1 MILTCPNCKDLLI
14 ADTHSLKCQSGHSFD
29 KAKAGYIN
37 LLLPNQ
43 KKTSDPGDSKQMILA
58 REQFLSDGHYN
69 FLIDTLN
76 LLFESQL
83 KLKSK
88 KKQDLHFLDIGCG
101 SGYYTR
107 QLLQQKTVRKIGLDI
122 SKNSIETA
130 SKKDKT
136 STYLVASA
144 FNIPLTND
152 SADYILNVFSPL
164 DLNEANRILNEE
176 GNIVKVIPG
185 PEHMKE
191 VAMLVYD
198 TFKPHHT
205 NFKSEV
211 LNHGQFQV
219 IEEIDLTQTITF
231 DDDSIKNLVA
241 MTPYRFKFT
250 SDQFD
255 ELSSM
260 NITVS
265 FQILVLGK
273 TKADI
278 SIPLSNN

>member
-88 KKQDLHFLDIGCG
+88 KKQDLHF
-101 SGYYTR
+101 
-107 QLLQQKTVRKIGLDI
+107 
-122 SKNSIETA
+122 
-130 SKKDKT
+130 
-136 STYLVASA
+136 TYLVASA